1 MLQTQTLH
9 SPTPSGSI
17 GSGKTT
23 LLNYLQ
29 KKFPNRINIYCEPV
43 QRWRNVNG
51 VNLFDLMYKD
61 PKRYGF
67 IFQSYVQLTMLE
79 MHDEISQSQAEQ
91 IKRFALQSAE
101 LAKQI
106 EADSKAEPMEAKP
119 VEPKQPNCKQ
129 PVEPK
134 SAAPK
139 QLEQANKSQI
149 FQDLTNKD
157 QKPIENDKK
166 RKSSHDEITSVKKP
180 KTEANRLALHDE
192 SKRPTVDY
200 SINMMERSIFSAR
213 YIFVENLYQK

>member
-1 MLQTQTLH
+1 M
-9 SPTPSGSI
+9 
-17 GSGKTT
+17 
-23 LLNYLQ
+23 NYLQ

-106 EADSKAEPMEAKP
+106 EADSKAEP
-119 VEPKQPNCKQ
+119 VE

>member
-1 MLQTQTLH
+1 MSALLFVFRVLH
-9 SPTPSGSI
+9 HHPNFATPNAPRTPPGSI

-43 QRWRNVNG
+43 SRWRNVNG

-91 IKRFALQSAE
+91 IKRFALQSAQ
-101 LAKQI
+101 LAKQL
-106 EADSKAEPMEAKP
+106 EQQSD
-119 VEPKQPNCKQ
+119 CKQ
-129 PVEPK
+129 P
-134 SAAPK
+134 
-139 QLEQANKSQI
+139 EQANKSKI
-149 FQDLTNKD
+149 FKDLTNKD
-157 QKPIENDKK
+157 QKQIESNDKK
-166 RKSSHDEITSVKKP
+166 RKSSHDEISSLKKH
-180 KTEANRLALHDE
+180 KTDANSRLTLNELAKADE
-192 SKRPTVDY
+192 SKRQTVDY